1 MTPEMAEKIFGF
13 VGTVAIMLIGIAIT
27 LLWDGMTWKQ

>member
-13 VGTVAIMLIGIAIT
+13 AGAVAVMLIGMAIT
-27 LLWDGMTWKQ
+27 LLWEGRKWKQ